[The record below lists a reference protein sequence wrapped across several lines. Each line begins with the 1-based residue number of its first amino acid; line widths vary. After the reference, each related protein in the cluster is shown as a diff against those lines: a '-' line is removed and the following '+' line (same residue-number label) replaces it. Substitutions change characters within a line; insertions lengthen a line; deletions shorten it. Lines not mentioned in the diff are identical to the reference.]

1 MTIAILIN
9 GNSAINQAGTRIRYK
24 RLVELNGL
32 LDQNIKIVATI
43 EEVLIIKD
51 LKMLVIGKVINSL
64 AIIIAKIISE
74 KNILVGIDIFD
85 DYYSNCLS
93 ITSYQRYWLSVI
105 DQYVSFYLCSTERM
119 LEVLDVLTSKPIYV
133 LEDPLSK
140 AFSSAKL
147 KQLLQKKQDILAN
160 TNTLTITWF
169 GIGDNPIFPVGIE
182 DLHAWFNA
190 LVELKSTD
198 RNIQLNVLTNKRAL
212 TTNRLLLL
220 GQCPIPFKLEE
231 WNEELED
238 KLLEKTDIAFLP
250 VNYQNFSIAKSPNR
264 ALTALIHGCQVLSPG
279 FNLYQNLN
287 DYIYTSSRSLAFDIA
302 RQSYIFNLSNLNT
315 FTDTVTARFDP
326 IKGLLL
332 LDKISNND
340 LLLCNKSIDCNT
352 QNYTIL
358 ISGINPIDI
367 SGALR
372 EIDSIIVTALPF
384 KKNDHEL
391 YDIYFTHETS
401 GCYLRI
407 RKSLTTLFPNPLD
420 SICEASSLA
429 IDSNYLSIGANDLER
444 LGILNPVELSIMQIS
459 LSWDDMDFHVLNYD
473 AMLTLM
479 SKIIRILFS
488 DFTII
493 LNEKPGSYW
502 VQ

>member
-1 MTIAILIN
+1 MC
-9 GNSAINQAGTRIRYK
+9 
-24 RLVELNGL
+24 
-32 LDQNIKIVATI
+32 
-43 EEVLIIKD
+43 
-51 LKMLVIGKVINSL
+51 
-64 AIIIAKIISE
+64 
-74 KNILVGIDIFD
+74 F
-85 DYYSNCLS
+85 
-93 ITSYQRYWLSVI
+93 SV
-105 DQYVSFYLCSTERM
+105 
-119 LEVLDVLTSKPIYV
+119 
-133 LEDPLSK
+133 
-140 AFSSAKL
+140 
-147 KQLLQKKQDILAN
+147 
-160 TNTLTITWF
+160 
-169 GIGDNPIFPVGIE
+169 
-182 DLHAWFNA
+182 
-190 LVELKSTD
+190 
-198 RNIQLNVLTNKRAL
+198 
-212 TTNRLLLL
+212 
-220 GQCPIPFKLEE
+220 
-231 WNEELED
+231 
-238 KLLEKTDIAFLP
+238 
-250 VNYQNFSIAKSPNR
+250 
-264 ALTALIHGCQVLSPG
+264 
-279 FNLYQNLN
+279 
-287 DYIYTSSRSLAFDIA
+287 
-302 RQSYIFNLSNLNT
+302 
-315 FTDTVTARFDP
+315 
-326 IKGLLL
+326 
-332 LDKISNND
+332 KISNND